1 MTIFMLFNLAFHHF
15 FDWRDPKSTNC
26 KKLDFK
32 TFLEKMRFFAICGF
46 EKIDQKQ
53 SRRSLRS
60 SLHNE
65 LSPFIHEVKLVSPPF
80 WGSTLFV
87 SIPFGITNIN
97 AKKNCEKVCTEK
109 NYTHIFGPSQD
120 PNPWTSKMY
129 SFCVLVP

>member
-1 MTIFMLFNLAFHHF
+1 MDASNLRLFWHWHFSANFNENFFQMILLTNDDFYALQLCFSSF

-87 SIPFGITNIN
+87 SIPLGIINAN
-97 AKKNCEKVCTEK
+97 AKKKCEKVC
-109 NYTHIFGPSQD
+109 
-120 PNPWTSKMY
+120 
-129 SFCVLVP
+129 

>member
-1 MTIFMLFNLAFHHF
+1 MTIFMLFNFAFHHL

-60 SLHNE
+60 LLHNE

-87 SIPFGITNIN
+87 SIPFGITNAN
-97 AKKNCEKVCTEK
+97 AKQKCVKVC
-109 NYTHIFGPSQD
+109 
-120 PNPWTSKMY
+120 
-129 SFCVLVP
+129 

>member
-1 MTIFMLFNLAFHHF
+1 MTIFMLFNFAFHHF

-53 SRRSLRS
+53 SQRSLRS

-87 SIPFGITNIN
+87 SIPLGIINAN
-97 AKKNCEKVCTEK
+97 AKKKCEKVC
-109 NYTHIFGPSQD
+109 
-120 PNPWTSKMY
+120 
-129 SFCVLVP
+129 